1 MLTSPPHLHD
11 WQQLD
16 DRRHGCSGC
25 ETVVLAC
32 LHCSRPIETTTLTV
46 CDRCLDRGRRLVLD
60 VVEDLDRFPYT
71 HLEIIGLRSP
81 RMDVGRVTR
90 SDDDERLPFGMDR
103 TVEDVAALSR
113 WGGVASARTPSTAL
127 DVLVSWAQA
136 WAESRGEEA
145 PWDWATYLV
154 ERTLWAMQTPGV
166 SGWADYVVE
175 AGVVRSTVRRLL
187 GITPV
192 AEGTPCPT
200 CGGRV
205 AREWR
210 PRADLTPTTESTSVR
225 RRLGTRA
232 EGLDDVVRCSRCRR
246 SWPDAAHLHVEAVSV
261 LPSLVR
267 RHPWSTLTFGQLVQV
282 LDGRVGRQTIAT
294 WIHREWLC
302 PVAGP
307 WPRHETR
314 ARRRHDGTT
323 ERLYRLAD
331 ADRLAA
337 HDEAL
342 AEDAA
347 HSTRTQAAK
356 VAHCRSR
363 MASSS

>member
-1 MLTSPPHLHD
+1 MLTSPPHAHD

-16 DRRHGCSGC
+16 GRHHCCSGC
-25 ETVVLAC
+25 EAVVLAC
-32 LHCSRPIETTTLTV
+32 LHCSRPIETTALTV

-71 HLEIIGLRSP
+71 HLEVIGLRSP

-113 WGGVASARTPSTAL
+113 WGGMASARTPSTAL

-136 WAESRGEEA
+136 WADARCEEV
-145 PWDWATYLV
+145 PEDWATYLV
-154 ERTLWAMQTPGV
+154 ERTLWAMQTFGV
-166 SGWADYVVE
+166 SGWADYEHE
-175 AGVVRSTVRRLL
+175 AQVVRSTVRRLL
-187 GITPV
+187 GVAPV
-192 AEGTPCPT
+192 AEGTPCPS

-210 PRADLTPTTESTSVR
+210 PRADLTPTTESTPVR
-225 RRLGTRA
+225 RRLGTAA

-246 SWPDAAHLHVEAVSV
+246 SWPCSDDLHVEAIGAM
-261 LPSLVR
+261 PSLVR
-267 RHPWSTLTFGQLVQV
+267 RHPWATLTFGQLVQV
-282 LDGRVGRQTIAT
+282 LDGRVNRSTLNT
-294 WIHREWLC
+294 WIHRGWLL

-307 WPRHETR
+307 WPRSEHR
-314 ARRRHDGTT
+314 ARRRSDGST

-331 ADRLAA
+331 ADRLALW
-337 HDEAL
+337 DEAL
-342 AEDAA
+342 SESATRRAAAE
-347 HSTRTQAAK
+347 
-356 VAHCRSR
+356 VASARSR
-363 MASSS
+363 VASSS